1 MRCELFL
8 KPLQFFCEGFVCHP
22 CYGLRI
28 CDMKKKKD
36 GGDVVIIITQN
47 INQGWSG
54 CGLGICVAY
63 LRIKTIG
70 ELACKRR

>member
-47 INQGWSG
+47 IN
-54 CGLGICVAY
+54 
-63 LRIKTIG
+63 
-70 ELACKRR
+70 